1 MTVPSALER
10 PQGVPWRARLAA
22 RMAVGAAF
30 SLAVLPPRRLRTVL
44 TLLSRRARPATYAEA
59 KAAKDA
65 VLAVSLACL
74 GVHGCLPRSLA
85 TALLCRMRGSWPTWC
100 TGVRVRP
107 PFGAHAWV
115 EAEGRAVDEPT
126 PEGYLAPLI
135 TVAPRSQELRGTTR
149 PDS

>member
-1 MTVPSALER
+1 VTVPSALNR

-22 RMAVGAAF
+22 RIAVGAAF
-30 SLAVLPPRRLRTVL
+30 PLALLPPRRLRTVL
-44 TLLSRRARPATYAEA
+44 TLLSRRAKPATYAEA

-65 VLAVSLACL
+65 VLAVSLTCL

-85 TALLCRMRGSWPTWC
+85 TALLCRMRGAWPTWR
-100 TGVRVRP
+100 TGARVRP

-115 EAEGRAVDEPT
+115 EAEGRPVEEPT

-135 TVAPRSQELRGTTR
+135 TVPAHRSME
-149 PDS
+149 